1 MDGIEWN
8 PVNEDRP
15 ATYNGGISEIGWT
28 FDLEGNLWGVG
39 RNEDGDDSLWGS
51 RIFRADSSDIRYIS
65 FFLANFDNSFVNFL
79 TNF

>member
-39 RNEDGDDSLWGS
+39 RNEDGDAS
-51 RIFRADSSDIRYIS
+51 RR
-65 FFLANFDNSFVNFL
+65 
-79 TNF
+79 